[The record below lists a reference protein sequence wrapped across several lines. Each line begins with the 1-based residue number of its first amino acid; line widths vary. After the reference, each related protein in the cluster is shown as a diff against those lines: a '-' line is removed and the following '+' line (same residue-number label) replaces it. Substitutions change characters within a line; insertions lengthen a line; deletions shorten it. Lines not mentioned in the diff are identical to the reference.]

1 MPAGPATAKAKK
13 PVSLKKDNGVAR
25 GARMPKRLHAM
36 KIYYRARGCWSNNRS
51 HSGEER
57 TERGEEKKARIFRL
71 IDVIN
76 LGFFF
81 VQISYPPLKLY
92 FMEKYYVSESSNLLY
107 SARRS
112 IPIERALIFLKILK
126 FLGKS
131 N

>member
-81 VQISYPPLKLY
+81 VQIS
-92 FMEKYYVSESSNLLY
+92 SSV
-107 SARRS
+107 
-112 IPIERALIFLKILK
+112 EVVFDGKILCIRILESIIFRK
-126 FLGKS
+126 KKYSDRTRFNFS
-131 N
+131 

>member
-1 MPAGPATAKAKK
+1 
-13 PVSLKKDNGVAR
+13 
-25 GARMPKRLHAM
+25 MPKRLHAM

-51 HSGEER
+51 HSEEER

-92 FMEKYYVSESSNLLY
+92 LMEKYYVSESLNLLY

-112 IPIERALIFLKILK
+112 IPIERALIFLTILK